1 MFPRNSEEPRAIPD
15 SRYTA
20 YSMTIQFPSGE
31 RELFAAA
38 EDRYEQLELIGSGG
52 MGRVYK
58 AWDRKLKR
66 TVALKILKDLDDYQE
81 RFVREAEAQAR
92 IDHENV
98 CRIYDTGVLNGQT
111 YIAMQYVDGLPLS
124 AAYKDLSLEDKVRAI
139 IAAARGVHAAH
150 RIGIIHRDLKPANLI
165 VWRSE
170 GGAIHTS
177 VVDFGLARDLSS
189 GGLTSSGIVLG
200 TVQYSAPEQAL
211 GEAHRLDRRTDVYS
225 LGITLYE
232 ILMGR
237 LPFDGP
243 TTVNVLVNVLNSD
256 PSSFDRE
263 IHIPGDLE
271 TIVMKCLEK
280 EQHRRYDSAL
290 ELAADL
296 ERFLAGEPI
305 LARRASTV
313 YRIGRLIR
321 RNRGMAALLVG
332 AMAVTGAIGGVALHD
347 RSVRERQARLAQRF
361 GDEVRYIEELVRHAH
376 ISPLHD
382 ISAERQKA
390 QENVNRLQAEVA
402 AEGEIGHGP
411 GQAAL
416 GAAYLAVGD
425 LTGAVRAL
433 EDAWKTGYR
442 TPQMTY
448 AFGTVRGRQYQKR
461 LVEIERMPDPSLRK
475 REVTKAEAEFRAPA
489 LQLLKQA
496 REGVKVQSPE
506 FLEALIAFYDGR
518 YDEARNRVAQTLD
531 RYPWMYEARVLR
543 ASIELIRGNDRRE
556 AGDYDG
562 ANRHYALAD
571 QAYVEA
577 LQTAQSDPAVYEDL
591 CNVWRDRL
599 QFEVQSRGGDVRPHL
614 ARAVSACNSAITADP
629 HSAFAYATLAGAY
642 GRFGQWEYKREID
655 FRDSTEKS
663 CAAADRAVELD
674 PGSDWTQYTRSF
686 AYFWR
691 ATSPKYT
698 HAERLA
704 FADQSLASARRAV
717 AINPNMMVGYTQ
729 MGNAALARHNVMIIS
744 GREDPR
750 PVLAQAITAYEK
762 AISLESRLMS
772 PYNNVGH
779 TWSHQ
784 GDYERLIG
792 VDPTA
797 SYRKGAEAGRKAYSV
812 NPGVSSPPY
821 VVANAQRHLAETAV
835 DQHRNPTADAKDGL
849 EWCRRA
855 IGIAPKEH
863 GAFFMAALTHLQ
875 LARYHRE
882 RGLPTAADEAEMIR
896 NLSEALERSGESV
909 IAYTALARIRLWEG
923 LDPARSIP
931 ARLALL
937 DEVINKAP
945 AAMEKHP
952 ESAEIAALL
961 AHCARVRA
969 ELSDTG
975 QRPRFAR
982 LAATLERD
990 ARAINP
996 LMTKRIDDDAVLY
1009 ASIAKR

>member
-1 MFPRNSEEPRAIPD
+1 MAI
-15 SRYTA
+15 
-20 YSMTIQFPSGE
+20 QLPSGE
-31 RELFAAA
+31 REPFAAA

-66 TVALKILKDLDDYQE
+66 TVALKILKDLDDYHE
-81 RFVREAEAQAR
+81 RFVREAAAQAR

-150 RIGIIHRDLKPANLI
+150 RIGIIHRDLKPANLM
-165 VWRSE
+165 VWRAE
-170 GGAIHTS
+170 GGEIRTS
-177 VVDFGLARDLSS
+177 VLDFGLARDLSS
-189 GGLTSSGIVLG
+189 EGLTSSGIVLG

-225 LGITLYE
+225 LGVTLYE

-263 IHIPGDLE
+263 VNIPGDLE

-280 EQHRRYDSAL
+280 EQHRRYDSAY

-305 LARRASTV
+305 QARRASTL
-313 YRIGRLIR
+313 YRVGRLIR
-321 RNRGMAALLVG
+321 RNRGVAALLAG
-332 AMAVTGAIGGVALHD
+332 ALVVTGAVGGVALHD
-347 RSVRERQARLAQRF
+347 RAVREQQANLAQRF

-382 ISAERQKA
+382 ISGERQRA
-390 QENVNRLQAEVA
+390 REYVNRLQAEVA

-425 LTGAVRAL
+425 LPRAVVSL

-448 AFGTVRGRQYQKR
+448 AFGTVRGRQYQQR
-461 LVEIERMPDPSLRK
+461 LVEIERMPDPALRK
-475 REVTKAEAEFRAPA
+475 REVSKAEVEFRAPA

-496 REGVKVQSPE
+496 RGGVKVQSPE

-518 YDEARNRVAQTLD
+518 YDEAQQYVAQTLD

-556 AGDYDG
+556 VGDYDG
-562 ANRHYALAD
+562 ANRHYARAD
-571 QAYVEA
+571 RAYVEA
-577 LQTAQSDPAVYEDL
+577 LKTAQSDPAVYGDL

-614 ARAVSACNSAITADP
+614 ARAVAACTSAMTADP
-629 HSAFAYATLAGAY
+629 QSAFAYATLAGAY
-642 GRFGQWEYKREID
+642 ARFGQWEYKREID
-655 FRDSTEKS
+655 FRDSTEKG

-674 PGSDWTQYTRSF
+674 PRSDWNHYTRSF

-691 ATSPKYT
+691 SSSNKYS

-744 GREDPR
+744 GQEDPR
-750 PVLAQAITAYEK
+750 PVLRDAIAAYGKAIT
-762 AISLESRLMS
+762 LEAKFMS

-797 SYRKGAEAGRKAYSV
+797 SYRKGAESGRKAYSV
-812 NPGVSSPPY
+812 NPGVSSPPF
-821 VVANAQRHLAETAV
+821 VVANAQRRLAEVAA
-835 DQHRNPTADAKDGL
+835 DQHRDPTADAKDGL

-855 IGIAPKEH
+855 ISIAPKEH

-875 LARYHRE
+875 LARYRRE
-882 RGLPTAADEAEMIR
+882 RGLPTAADEAEMNR
-896 NLSEALERSGESV
+896 NLREALQRSGESL
-909 IAYTALARIRLWEG
+909 IAYSTVARIRLWEA
-923 LDPARSIP
+923 LDPARPAP

-937 DEVINKAP
+937 DEVVRKA
-945 AAMEKHP
+945 AVAREKHP
-952 ESAEIAALL
+952 ESAKIAALIGQC
-961 AHCARVRA
+961 AHLRA
-969 ELSDTG
+969 ELSDAG
-975 QRPRFAR
+975 ERPRFER

-996 LMTKRIDDDAVLY
+996 LMTKRVEADARLY
-1009 ASIAKR
+1009 AVMPNRPR